1 MVEIDNKQA
10 SQPISILP
18 YDQNHWHTL
27 WELKFHQLAE
37 DGIIIPPEE
46 IPVQPMNVGRDDP
59 EWDFDHIAE
68 IYLNRAG
75 GFWLAWWENDPAGH
89 IGGQDLGG
97 VIELRRMY
105 IRSAYR
111 RRGIATCLVQTLLD
125 HCKIQS
131 IKAVELWTAE
141 DGLGRRLYERMGFK
155 ITRAPGKEFSD
166 LLRQTNFIPGKNQI
180 RMRLDF

>member
-1 MVEIDNKQA
+1 MGA
-10 SQPISILP
+10 SPLISILP
-18 YDQNHWHTL
+18 YAPNHWHTL
-27 WELKFHQLAE
+27 WELRHHQLAE
-37 DGIIIPPEE
+37 HGIIIPPEE
-46 IPVQPMNVGRDDP
+46 IPDRPLNVSRDDF
-59 EWDFDHIAE
+59 EWDYHHIAE
-68 IYLNRAG
+68 VYLHGAG

-97 VIELRRMY
+97 VIELRRLY
-105 IRSAYR
+105 VHSAYR
-111 RRGIATCLVQTLLD
+111 RRGIATCLVQALLD
-125 HCKIQS
+125 HCKTQS

-141 DGLGRRLYERMGFK
+141 DGLGRRLYEHMGFK